1 MVSVNQPYTTQKG
14 NSSQREQIPLKGVC
28 ATIAPAGDA
37 GSQNECGCAFQFTL
51 LKFTPFKVITIEPK
65 ILKQSSKHFTYHIS
79 VKLENAK
86 IEG

>member
-14 NSSQREQIPLKGVC
+14 NSSRREQIPLKGVC

-51 LKFTPFKVITIEPK
+51 LKFTPFKVITIETK
-65 ILKQSSKHFTYHIS
+65 NFETIIKTLYISHIR
-79 VKLENAK
+79 EA
-86 IEG
+86 